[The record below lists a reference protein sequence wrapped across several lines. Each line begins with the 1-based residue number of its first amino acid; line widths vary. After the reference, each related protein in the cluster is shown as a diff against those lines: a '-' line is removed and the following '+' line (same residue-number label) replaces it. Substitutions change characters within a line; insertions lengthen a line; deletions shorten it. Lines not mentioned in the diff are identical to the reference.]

1 MGNWIKANPAWFM
14 SSVEAVV
21 AAVLNLILVF
31 GFKLSGEMI
40 AAINGMVIVVMV
52 LALGLWAQQPIQRLV
67 DQAESK
73 GFN

>member
-21 AAVLNLILVF
+21 AALLNLILVF